1 MRRARRGS
9 IGRTSRSI
17 NRSVRR
23 RRRRTIRR
31 SVLVGG
37 MVVIAAQGASAAIK
51 LSQQDA
57 QRIQQHT
64 GMAPQEL
71 EDNDLAQAMQE
82 LNIKSAPLNAED
94 LAATNQEGLVNNQA
108 PQAVQ
113 PAERPTPEQ
122 DVITQ
127 IERFA
132 DLHDRGILTEEEFE
146 AKKRQL
152 LGL

>member
-1 MRRARRGS
+1 MRRSRRSS
-9 IGRTSRSI
+9 IGRTSRSV
-17 NRSVRR
+17 NRSIRR

-31 SVLVGG
+31 SMLVGG
-37 MVVIAAQGASAAIK
+37 MVVIAAQGTAKAVK

-57 QRIQQHT
+57 QRIQQQT
-64 GMAPQEL
+64 GMAPHEL
-71 EDNDLAQAMQE
+71 EDEDLNQVMQE
-82 LNIKSAPLNAED
+82 LNIQSQPLSAED
-94 LAATNQEGLVNNQA
+94 QAALDQSGSAQTPA

-113 PAERPTPEQ
+113 PPVETAPEQ

-132 DLHDRGILTEEEFE
+132 DLRDRGILTEEEFE

-152 LGL
+152 LGI

>member
-9 IGRTSRSI
+9 LGRTSRSI

-31 SVLVGG
+31 SMLLGG
-37 MVVIAAQGASAAIK
+37 MVVIAAQGTAKAIK

-71 EDNDLAQAMQE
+71 EDGDLAQAMQE
-82 LNIKSAPLNAED
+82 LNIQSQPLSAED
-94 LAATNQEGLVNNQA
+94 QAALNQSGAAQTQA
-108 PQAVQ
+108 PQSAQ
-113 PAERPTPEQ
+113 PTEGPAPEQ

-132 DLHDRGILTEEEFE
+132 DLRDRGILTEEEFE

>member
-9 IGRTSRSI
+9 LGRTSRNI
-17 NRSVRR
+17 NRSIRR

-31 SVLVGG
+31 SMLVGG
-37 MVVIAAQGASAAIK
+37 MVVIAAQGTAKAIK

-64 GMAPQEL
+64 GMPPQEL
-71 EDNDLAQAMQE
+71 EDGDLAQAMQE
-82 LNIKSAPLNAED
+82 LNIKSEALSADDQAALNQSGGAQ
-94 LAATNQEGLVNNQA
+94 TQA
-108 PQAVQ
+108 PQTAQ
-113 PAERPTPEQ
+113 PTEEPAPEQ

-132 DLHDRGILTEEEFE
+132 DLRDRGILTEEEFE
-146 AKKRQL
+146 VKKRQL

>member
-9 IGRTSRSI
+9 LGRTSRSL

-31 SVLVGG
+31 SMLVGG

-51 LSQQDA
+51 LSQQDG

-64 GMAPQEL
+64 GMDPHEL

-94 LAATNQEGLVNNQA
+94 LAATNQEDLVNNQA

-113 PAERPTPEQ
+113 PVEGPAPEQ
-122 DVITQ
+122 DVITH

-132 DLHDRGILTEEEFE
+132 DLRDRGILTEEEFE